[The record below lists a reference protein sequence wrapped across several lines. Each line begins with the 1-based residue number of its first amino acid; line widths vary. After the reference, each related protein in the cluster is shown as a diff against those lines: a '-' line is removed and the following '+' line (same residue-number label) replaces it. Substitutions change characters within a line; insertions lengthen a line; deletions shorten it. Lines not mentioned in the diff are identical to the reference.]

1 MIGIQVESTTLDELG
16 GEVRNLRRLIDPD
29 VKEWSAFNPSIG
41 VSSSGKY
48 AITLRSSNYVIIESG
63 ELFVTVGD
71 KINNRVY
78 FADLD
83 DDLKI
88 VNLRLVDFSECG
100 YYVKRGVEDAKL
112 IWRDQGWKFT
122 GVVLEREHT
131 PVARQCYS
139 SLDSSAALVT
149 ESVIHPGVEAKK
161 PEKNWMT
168 PYKKSPNFDYI
179 YGPSAIVKDDKV
191 IHTMVDRKDF
201 TGLRGNSHLHEMKD
215 GTYLA
220 VMHKLWSKEYPLYSP
235 RHSSNIKAKDKNY
248 FHYFTRFD
256 EYGTLIEISEPF
268 QFVSR
273 GIEFAAG
280 IVEKDD
286 SYVISFGKN
295 DVSSHLGIIKKT
307 LVKKMLVSAK
317 K

>member
-1 MIGIQVESTTLDELG
+1 MDSTFKDLG

-29 VKEWSAFNPSIG
+29 VKVWSAFNPSIG
-41 VSSSGKY
+41 VSPAGKY
-48 AITLRSSNYVIIESG
+48 AVTLRSSNYVILETG
-63 ELFVTVGD
+63 ELNVTIGD
-71 KINNRVY
+71 KITNRAY
-78 FADLD
+78 FGELD
-83 DDLKI
+83 NDLKI
-88 VNLRLVDFSECG
+88 SSLTLVDFSKCG
-100 YYVKRGVEDAKL
+100 YTTRRGVEDLKL
-112 IWRDQGWKFT
+112 LWRDGGWKFT
-122 GVVLEREHT
+122 GVVLERAHT
-131 PVARQCYS
+131 PVARQCYGA
-139 SLDSSAALVT
+139 LDSSTGLVT

-220 VMHKLWSKEYPLYSP
+220 VMHKLWSKEFPMYSP
-235 RHSSNIKAKDKNY
+235 RHFCNVMAKDKDY
-248 FHYFTRFD
+248 FHYFVRFD
-256 EYGTLIEISEPF
+256 EYGTLIEMSKPF
-268 QFVSR
+268 QFISR
-273 GIEFAAG
+273 GIEFAMG

-295 DVSSHLGIIKKT
+295 DASSHLGIIKKT
-307 LVKKMLVSAK
+307 LVKKKLVSLK